1 VQSSRSRADAEAAER
16 RFIFEGLFL
25 IQIRAMRE
33 RSRLKQRSAPAI
45 PLNVELMK
53 EFVSSLP
60 FSLTDGQRRSLYE
73 IGRDMAQPRP
83 MNRLME
89 GDVGSGKTVVAAAA
103 SLLAVRAGFREWGE
117 NPQLNAPR
125 RRIHIPTGVRVSV
138 HQGGVPAAGATGL
151 MTHCEWVKPM
161 AQEQVYS
168 RLNHPVIVLY
178 DSAEGELKGVIIGE
192 ITCSELPNNIA
203 VTGLRTAATSAV
215 GTDLL
220 ARLEARSLGLFGA
233 AGQAKNHLL
242 ALMQVRKL
250 KDVKVYSR
258 NPQNRKKFADEI
270 GPITNLNIA
279 PVSSAEEAVRGADII
294 LAATNSSVPV
304 FDGNWLQPGQHV
316 TTIVGSNAG
325 LVKGGFTAAKRRE
338 IDDATLARSHVRG
351 IVSIQ
356 QAIQD
361 EQADIF
367 DPVQRGV
374 IKWEHLI
381 EIGDILAGKKEGR
394 TKADQITFYKNNAG
408 QGVADVALG
417 ALVLEKAKK
426 KQVGQALEI

>member
-1 VQSSRSRADAEAAER
+1 MKPLIIEPREIRGIVSMQAA
-16 RFIFEGLFL
+16 
-25 IQIRAMRE
+25 
-33 RSRLKQRSAPAI
+33 
-45 PLNVELMK
+45 VE
-53 EFVSSLP
+53 
-60 FSLTDGQRRSLYE
+60 
-73 IGRDMAQPRP
+73 
-83 MNRLME
+83 
-89 GDVGSGKTVVAAAA
+89 
-103 SLLAVRAGFREWGE
+103 AVRTGFREWGE

-125 RRIHIPTGVRVSV
+125 RRIHIPSGVRVSV
-138 HQGGVPAAGATGL
+138 HQGGVPAVHATGL

-161 AQEQVYS
+161 AEEQVYP

-178 DSAEGELKGVIIGE
+178 DAAEGELKAIIIGE
-192 ITCSELPNNIA
+192 ITCRELPENIA

-220 ARLEARSLGLFGA
+220 ARQDASSLGIFGA

-258 NPQNRKKFADEI
+258 NPDNRRRFAEEM
-270 GPITNLNIA
+270 GPVTNLNIV
-279 PVSSAEEAVRGADII
+279 PVSTPEEAVRGLDII
-294 LAATNSSVPV
+294 LTATNASVAV
-304 FDGNWLQPGQHV
+304 FDGRLLEPGQHV
-316 TTIVGSNAG
+316 TTIVGSNVG

-338 IDDATLARSHVRG
+338 IDDATLARADIHG

-361 EQADIF
+361 EQADIY

-374 IKWEHLI
+374 IRWEQLI
-381 EIGDILAGKKEGR
+381 EIGDILAGKHEGR
-394 TKADQITFYKNNAG
+394 SKAEQVTFYKNNAG

-417 ALVLEKAKK
+417 ALVLEHVKRN
-426 KQVGQALEI
+426 GSGRTLDI

>member
-1 VQSSRSRADAEAAER
+1 MRPLLVSPEEIRGVVTMSEA
-16 RFIFEGLFL
+16 
-25 IQIRAMRE
+25 
-33 RSRLKQRSAPAI
+33 
-45 PLNVELMK
+45 VE
-53 EFVSSLP
+53 
-60 FSLTDGQRRSLYE
+60 
-73 IGRDMAQPRP
+73 
-83 MNRLME
+83 
-89 GDVGSGKTVVAAAA
+89 
-103 SLLAVRAGFREWGE
+103 AVRLGFREWGE

-138 HQGGVPAAGATGL
+138 HQGGVPAAKATGL

-161 AQEQVYS
+161 AEEQVYP

-178 DSAEGELKGVIIGE
+178 DSAEGELKGIIVGE
-192 ITCSELPNNIA
+192 ITCAELPDNIA

-220 ARLEARSLGLFGA
+220 ARPDATSLALFGA

-242 ALMQVRKL
+242 ALIQVRRL
-250 KDVKVYSR
+250 KNVKVYSR
-258 NPQNRKKFADEI
+258 NPENRKKFVEEM
-270 GPITNLNIA
+270 GPVTNLNLT
-279 PVSSAEEAVRGADII
+279 PVASPEEAVRGVDIV
-294 LAATNSSVPV
+294 LTATNSSVPV
-304 FDGNWLQPGQHV
+304 FDGSWLQPGQHV
-316 TTIVGSNAG
+316 TTIVGSNVG

-338 IDDATLARSHVRG
+338 IDDATLARSQVHG

-374 IKWEHLI
+374 IRWEQLI
-381 EIGDILAGKKEGR
+381 EIGEMLAGKKEGR
-394 TKADQITFYKNNAG
+394 TKAEQITFYKNNAG

-417 ALVLEKAKK
+417 AKVLANIENKK
-426 KQVGQALEI
+426 SGQKLDY

>member
-1 VQSSRSRADAEAAER
+1 MQPVLVLPEEIRGIVSMEAAVE
-16 RFIFEGLFL
+16 
-25 IQIRAMRE
+25 
-33 RSRLKQRSAPAI
+33 AI
-45 PLNVELMK
+45 
-53 EFVSSLP
+53 
-60 FSLTDGQRRSLYE
+60 
-73 IGRDMAQPRP
+73 
-83 MNRLME
+83 
-89 GDVGSGKTVVAAAA
+89 
-103 SLLAVRAGFREWGE
+103 RAGFREWGE

-161 AQEQVYS
+161 AEEQVYP

-178 DSAEGELKGVIIGE
+178 DAAEGELKAIIVGE
-192 ITCSELPNNIA
+192 ITCSELPDNIA
-203 VTGLRTAATSAV
+203 VTGIRTAATSAV

-220 ARLEARSLGLFGA
+220 ARPDATSLGLFGA

-250 KDVKVYSR
+250 KDVRVYSR
-258 NPQNRKKFADEI
+258 NPENRRKFVDEMA
-270 GPITNLNIA
+270 PLTNLNIT
-279 PVSSAEEAVRGADII
+279 PVVTPQEAVRGVDIV
-294 LAATNSSVPV
+294 LTATNSSVPV
-304 FDGNWLQPGQHV
+304 FDGNWLEPGQHV
-316 TTIVGSNAG
+316 TTIVGSNVG

-338 IDDATLARSHVRG
+338 TDDTTLARSHVLG

-374 IKWEHLI
+374 IKWDHLI
-381 EIGDILAGKKEGR
+381 EIGEILAGKKEGR
-394 TKADQITFYKNNAG
+394 TKPEQITFYKNNAG

-417 ALVLEKAKK
+417 ALVLE
-426 KQVGQALEI
+426 QVQKRGTGQKLNVR